1 MYPSEPFPHFVDDYL
16 THLHEVAPG
25 SASLDGVH
33 LNDDLLED
41 LSRPAVEAHLRT
53 LAGFG
58 RRLRQIEPAQLSP
71 REQVDHRI
79 VGASLDARVF
89 DLDQVRTWERSP
101 QYYADVLASSLAGQM
116 LFAHA
121 PEKDRA
127 QRILSKLRQV
137 PRFVQAARDNIK
149 EPAGIFV
156 KVAQDTWRGV
166 VDLIERDLPRA
177 FSSLDDLHLLGDLA
191 DASTE
196 AVGAIADYQG
206 YLESDLAPRAKASFR
221 LGRASFEQKLKLEE
235 GIGLDADRLL
245 QIVLPELN
253 DVQEQFREVAG
264 KLGTGDPLEVWRKAK
279 LEHPPAG
286 ALVKTAA
293 EQVKEVVDFLNKHNL
308 VSMPGGEGVVTAP
321 SPGFYRW
328 ASASMWTPGPFESR
342 PSRAY
347 FYVTDVDRSWSEER
361 QQEYLRD
368 FNYPTLLNITIH
380 ETYPGHYLY
389 AQRLREV
396 DSKVRKSR
404 FFSSGASI
412 EGWAHYCEQMVVDAG
427 FRKGDALIRLG
438 QLSKALVRL
447 ARCVVAIR
455 LHCEDLSVEQG
466 VRIFRDEAF
475 LEEMTARREAER
487 GTFDPMYVVY
497 ALGKQMLLK
506 LRRDSEEE
514 LGARFSLR
522 TFHDTLLAQGAAP
535 FWAHRQLMLGAD
547 ADAILE

>member
-1 MYPSEPFPHFVDDYL
+1 M
-16 THLHEVAPG
+16 
-25 SASLDGVH
+25 
-33 LNDDLLED
+33 
-41 LSRPAVEAHLRT
+41 
-53 LAGFG
+53 
-58 RRLRQIEPAQLSP
+58 
-71 REQVDHRI
+71 
-79 VGASLDARVF
+79 
-89 DLDQVRTWERSP
+89 
-101 QYYADVLASSLAGQM
+101 
-116 LFAHA
+116 
-121 PEKDRA
+121 
-127 QRILSKLRQV
+127 
-137 PRFVQAARDNIK
+137 
-149 EPAGIFV
+149 
-156 KVAQDTWRGV
+156 
-166 VDLIERDLPRA
+166 
-177 FSSLDDLHLLGDLA
+177 
-191 DASTE
+191 
-196 AVGAIADYQG
+196 
-206 YLESDLAPRAKASFR
+206 
-221 LGRASFEQKLKLEE
+221 
-235 GIGLDADRLL
+235 
-245 QIVLPELN
+245 
-253 DVQEQFREVAG
+253 
-264 KLGTGDPLEVWRKAK
+264 
-279 LEHPPAG
+279 
-286 ALVKTAA
+286 
-293 EQVKEVVDFLNKHNL
+293 
-308 VSMPGGEGVVTAP
+308 
-321 SPGFYRW
+321 
-328 ASASMWTPGPFESR
+328 
-342 PSRAY
+342 
-347 FYVTDVDRSWSEER
+347 TDVDRSWSEER